1 MRSQIQCWHIYK
13 THVMK
18 EKFLN
23 ICRVMLGLLGI
34 SAVSACNEDPTPP
47 DVVAEYGVP
56 HADYVVRGKVT
67 DEAGTPIKGIQVSSL
82 AGNEYHRQ
90 CDTVYTDDDGGY
102 EIRRTI
108 DFLGREVDVRYEDVD
123 GYENGGLF
131 MTEDRKVA
139 LEKQEDG
146 SGWYDGLFA
155 AFGVDVKMIEDM
167 VCEYGVPHA
176 TFEVKGKVVDADGN
190 PIAGIEVYGEDIHE
204 HMRAKTTTSED
215 GTFTLVQPE
224 WFPAEEVDVCFEDV
238 DGEANGGDFGKKVET
253 VSLTQTED
261 GEGTWNVGVY
271 SSEELIVR
279 M

>member
-1 MRSQIQCWHIYK
+1 MFL
-13 THVMK
+13 
-18 EKFLN
+18 KF
-23 ICRVMLGLLGI
+23 CRMLLGI
-34 SAVSACNEDPTPP
+34 LGVSAVSACGEGILPAPEYGP
-47 DVVAEYGVP
+47 IMAEYGVP
-56 HADYVVRGKVT
+56 HADYVIKGTVT
-67 DEAGTPIKGIQVSSL
+67 DQDGNPIKGIQVSSL

-108 DFLGREVDVRYEDVD
+108 DFLGPEVDVRYEDVD

-139 LEKQEDG
+139 LEKQEEG

-215 GTFTLVQPE
+215 GSFLLVQPE
-224 WFPAEEVDVCFEDV
+224 WFPAGEADICFEDV
-238 DGEANGGDFGKKVET
+238 DGEENGGDFGKKTET
-253 VSLTQTED
+253 VKLTQTED
-261 GEGTWNVGVY
+261 GEGHWNVGVY
-271 SSEELIVR
+271 SSEDLTIT

>member
-1 MRSQIQCWHIYK
+1 
-13 THVMK
+13 MK
-18 EKFLN
+18 EMFLN

-34 SAVSACNEDPTPP
+34 SAVSACNGDPTPP

-56 HADYVVRGKVT
+56 HADYVVSGKVT

-82 AGNEYHRQ
+82 AGDEYHHQ

-102 EIRRTI
+102 EIRGMV
-108 DFLGREVDVRYEDVD
+108 DFLGPEVDVRYEDVD
-123 GYENGGLF
+123 GEENGGLF

-139 LEKQEDG
+139 LEKQEEG

-155 AFGVDVKMIEDM
+155 AFGVDVKMIEEDT
-167 VCEYGVPHA
+167 VCEYGVPYA

-204 HMRAKTTTSED
+204 HMRTKTTTSED
-215 GTFTLVQPE
+215 GSFTLVQPE

-261 GEGTWNVGVY
+261 GEGTWNEGVY
-271 SSEELIVR
+271 SSEELIIR